1 MFKDRYILASTTLS
15 LIFLQIMLWLL
26 ILRSKDLPSEVAF
39 WYTQPTTDR
48 LAPVS
53 FLWIIPA
60 IALIC
65 WLVDLIFG
73 YWLYKKHLPL
83 SRLMATISTSVCFLA
98 AIAVVKTVLIYV
110 SLF

>member
-1 MFKDRYILASTTLS
+1 MFKDRFILAATTLS

-26 ILRSKDLPSEVAF
+26 ILRSKDLPSEIAF
-39 WYTQPTTDR
+39 WYTQPTADR

-65 WLVDLIFG
+65 WLVDLILG
-73 YWLYKKHLPL
+73 YWFYKKHLPI
-83 SRLMATISTSVCFLA
+83 SRLMATIATSVCLLA
-98 AIAVVKTVLIYV
+98 TIAVVKTLLIYV
-110 SLF
+110 SIF